1 MRKGLVPPPAKH
13 KPTKQVAG
21 ERAWGG
27 VPSMYGLRNMRL
39 TLKNFLGKPVE
50 ILKLRYQNQSV

>member
-1 MRKGLVPPPAKH
+1 
-13 KPTKQVAG
+13 
-21 ERAWGG
+21 
-27 VPSMYGLRNMRL
+27 MYGLRNMRL